1 MSLTRGTIYLS
12 AIMICLEHSGDDK
25 YTGLLKLLDILLSPE
40 KEPEEKKKIL
50 LEDFH
55 ITMTKKLESEVSELC
70 NLSQGI
76 FEKGEARGKAIGEAR
91 GEAKIIKNMY
101 EKGFSLEQIAFA
113 ADKSIEEIKAII
125 EGKEP
130 ILV

>member
-1 MSLTRGTIYLS
+1 M
-12 AIMICLEHSGDDK
+12 HSHDN
-25 YTGLLKLLDILLSPE
+25 
-40 KEPEEKKKIL
+40 
-50 LEDFH
+50 
-55 ITMTKKLESEVSELC
+55 VSTELC

-76 FEKGEARGKAIGEAR
+76 FEKGEARGEAIGEARGRAIGEAKGKAIGEAR

-113 ADKSIEEIKAII
+113 ADKTIEEIKAII

-130 ILV
+130 ILVEG